1 METEDRQRP
10 EEKTEQEATPAAQP
24 EGAAKRSYILWIF
37 AGIYI
42 FYTGFQL
49 CESFLKGN
57 EESTLLF
64 MAIGVVFVIIG
75 AALLFFGGRGMI
87 HADKAKRAMEDT
99 QADDTQEVKEEQT
112 ESAEETETGKKRS
125 ITDRAKLV
133 QELEETDDD
142 K

>member
-1 METEDRQRP
+1 
-10 EEKTEQEATPAAQP
+10 
-24 EGAAKRSYILWIF
+24 
-37 AGIYI
+37 
-42 FYTGFQL
+42 
-49 CESFLKGN
+49 
-57 EESTLLF
+57 
-64 MAIGVVFVIIG
+64 
-75 AALLFFGGRGMI
+75 MI

-125 ITDRAKLV
+125 IADRAKLV